1 MIGII
6 LPIFYTLGVATALHA
21 AMTARTP
28 TGAVAWVV
36 SLLSIPFIAVPL
48 YAVFGRNRFQG
59 RAEAFEQRAKEI
71 ETIIENC
78 AEQLKPWQVA
88 ANECPAWYQATQ
100 DISPHPLVS
109 NNAVTLLINGN
120 ATFSSILEGIAQAQH
135 YILFQFYML
144 SDDDLGQQIKQALS
158 ERAQAG
164 VKVTVLF
171 DEVGSQGLPD
181 TYIEDMRSAGID
193 VSSFKPNQGWF
204 NRLQLNFR
212 NHRKMIVIDG
222 HTAWVGGH
230 NVGDEYMGRDPKL
243 SPWRDTH
250 VKIEGPAVLQVQLT
264 LLADWYWA
272 TREIPPVN
280 WTPVPSPHN
289 HQHVMAFPTAPTG
302 ALENASLFFVTAI
315 NSAKHRVWIS
325 SPYFIPDEAVM
336 KALQLAALRGVDVR
350 IITTGNP
357 DSLPVYMASFHYI
370 EQLLELNIRFF
381 AYKPGFI
388 HQKAMLIDDH
398 SASVGTH
405 NFDNRSFRL
414 NFEISMLTVDHD
426 FAQQMKTMFEQDF
439 AYATELNAKQ
449 LQQRPLWWWL
459 GVKLARLIAP
469 VL

>member
-1 MIGII
+1 MIEII
-6 LPIFYTLGVATALHA
+6 VPVFYTLGVATALHA

-59 RAEAFEQRAKEI
+59 RAEAFKQKAEEI
-71 ETIIENC
+71 NTLMADC
-78 AEQLKPWQVA
+78 AEKITPWKLSQ
-88 ANECPAWYQATQ
+88 NECPTWFRAIQ
-100 DISPHPLVS
+100 DISVHSLVTHNS
-109 NNAVTLLINGN
+109 VKLLINGT
-120 ATFSSILEGIAQAQH
+120 ATFDSILDGIAQAKQ
-135 YILFQFYML
+135 YILFQFYMIR
-144 SDDDLGQQIKQALS
+144 DDQLGQQIKQALS

-171 DEVGSQGLPD
+171 DEVGSQGLSD
-181 TYIEDMRSAGID
+181 SYIEEMRSSGIE

-212 NHRKMIVIDG
+212 NHRKMMVVDG
-222 HTAWVGGH
+222 HAAWVGGH
-230 NVGDEYMGRDPKL
+230 NIGDEYMGRDPKL

-272 TREIPPVN
+272 TRKIPSVN
-280 WTPVPSPHN
+280 WTPVPAPQRN
-289 HQHVMAFPTAPTG
+289 QQVMTFPTAPTG
-302 ALENASLFFVTAI
+302 SLENASLFFVTAI

-357 DSLPVYMASFHYI
+357 DSLPVYLASFHYI

-388 HQKAMLIDDH
+388 HQKAMLVDDH
-398 SASVGTH
+398 TSSVGTH

-414 NFEISMLTVDHD
+414 NFEISMVMADKH
-426 FAQQMKTMFEQDF
+426 FAQQVQTMFEQDF
-439 AYATELNAKQ
+439 DDAKVIEPQ
-449 LQQRPLWWWL
+449 TLRQRPLWWWV
-459 GVKLARLIAP
+459 GVKLSRLLAP